1 METVQALVEKLNEQ
15 LAQKVDKA
23 SLRHTAMQLLSAL
36 EEGTSISNQGQSIS
50 VIMPFTQ
57 ESTEVPNVTEAI
69 LGKNVEV
76 IEKISLDPIKDL
88 RLAIGINDKF
98 LFIETLFGGDEK
110 KFEESIKNIN
120 QFHIYQEAQFWIK
133 QQLRQAYQWEEDNPT
148 VMAFDQLVK
157 RRFS

>member
-15 LAQKVDKA
+15 LTQKVDKA
-23 SLRHTAMQLLSAL
+23 ALRHTALQLLSAL
-36 EEGTSISNQGQSIS
+36 EDESSISNPGQNIS

-57 ESTEVPNVTEAI
+57 ESTGELI
-69 LGKNVEV
+69 LTDVIPEKNIEV

-98 LFIETLFGGDEK
+98 LFTETLFGGDEK
-110 KFEESIKNIN
+110 KFEESIKSIN

-133 QQLRQAYQWEEDNPT
+133 QQLRQTYLWEDDNPI
-148 VMAFDQLVK
+148 VMTFDQLVR